1 MKKTFCDRCKKE
13 VDGKDIQR
21 YTVFDNN
28 KAIDLCNQCYSSFYK
43 WLHTFDEKNEED
55 IIKLDELN

>member
-1 MKKTFCDRCKKE
+1 MKKTFCDRCEKE
-13 VDGKDIQR
+13 INGKDIQR

-28 KAIDLCNQCYSSFYK
+28 KAIDLCSECYSSFYK
-43 WLHTFDEKNEED
+43 WLHTFDESEED